1 MLEFTSQVV
10 PFAPPKLQSAP
21 LDPLVLPEVL
31 PDVVPV
37 AVAEVPPVVVVVVPP
52 ATEVQRF
59 WVVSQV
65 PVQQSRFDM
74 HETSML

>member
-21 LDPLVLPEVL
+21 LAPLVLPEVL

-37 AVAEVPPVVVVVVPP
+37 AVAEVLPVVVVVPP

>member
-37 AVAEVPPVVVVVVPP
+37 AVAEVLPVVVVVPP